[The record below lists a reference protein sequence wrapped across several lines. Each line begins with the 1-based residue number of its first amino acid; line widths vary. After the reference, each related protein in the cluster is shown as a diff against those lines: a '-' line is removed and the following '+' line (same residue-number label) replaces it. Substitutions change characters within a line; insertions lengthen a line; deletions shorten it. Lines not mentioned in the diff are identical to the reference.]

1 MFEDR
6 RQWYWYWGAW
16 GLLAIYYLSWDLVWS
31 SLNPANSPSFRTVVV
46 LTVMNV
52 AQNASW
58 ALIGL
63 VVLALAKRFP
73 IESFSW
79 RSWKV
84 LGIHLVSS
92 LALTV
97 VGLAASFLIALGT
110 EGRLTSAWEFLWKG
124 FRVFFFRYF
133 HTNYLI
139 MLVLLSAYHMVLVYR
154 RYRKREVEAAQLEKG
169 FVEAQNQ
176 ALRMQLQ
183 PHFLFNTLNS
193 ISALVHLNPDTAD
206 QMITKLADLLR
217 ISLEQS
223 GQQEVS
229 LAQETMYLERYLA
242 IERIRF
248 QDRLTVGFDI
258 PEELRRARVPS
269 FVLQPLVENAIKHGV
284 NARSTGGHIEV
295 RAREVEGA
303 LWLEV
308 EDDGP
313 GFATPTR
320 PGGGIG
326 TSNTRR
332 RLQLLYGDKQSFEL
346 QSIPGKGTLARVR
359 LPLNLADSGPF
370 PQEAIA

>member
-1 MFEDR
+1 MFEQR

-16 GLLAIYYLSWDLVWS
+16 GLLSIYYLSWDLLWVS
-31 SLNPANSPSFRTVVV
+31 REPDPVFTLDRV
-46 LTVMNV
+46 LRLTLLNV
-52 AQNASW
+52 AQNVSW

-63 VVLALAKRFP
+63 VVMELVRRFP
-73 IESFSW
+73 IERLDPRGWRAISF
-79 RSWKV
+79 
-84 LGIHLVSS
+84 HLFSTFM
-92 LALTV
+92 LTV
-97 VGLAASFLIALGT
+97 VGLVVSFLLARLVSGSLILPRDILLKAL
-110 EGRLTSAWEFLWKG
+110 R
-124 FRVFFFRYF
+124 RFFFAYF

-139 MLVLLSAYHMVLVYR
+139 MLVLVSVYHLILVYR
-154 RYRKREVEAAQLEKG
+154 RSRQREVEAAQLEKG

-206 QMITKLADLLR
+206 QMITRLGDLLR

-229 LAQETMYLERYLA
+229 LAQETLYLDRYLA

-258 PEELRRARVPS
+258 PEELQRARVPS

-284 NARSTGGHIEV
+284 NSRATGGHIQV
-295 RAREVEGA
+295 RARVEDDR
-303 LWLEV
+303 LCLEV

-313 GFATPTR
+313 GFVTPTR

-326 TSNTRR
+326 TSNTRK
-332 RLQLLYGDKQSFEL
+332 RLQLLYADRQSFEL

-359 LPLNLADSGPF
+359 LPLAYSPEPL
-370 PQEAIA
+370 EAES